1 MGNLRIYKKGLRTL
15 FPELDTVEGQLLNLP
30 LILGDFFTQIEVI
43 YLFMMFF
50 TDLSAISISDIV
62 SESGIRHA
70 IQCIHRRRL

>member
-43 YLFMMFF
+43 YLFMMCF
-50 TDLSAISISDIV
+50 TGLSAISISDIV
-62 SESGIRHA
+62 SEPRIRHA